1 MTMLFD
7 NSLIILV
14 FSAFL
19 AYLIGSISGALIVSK
34 LMNLPDPRTFGS
46 GNPGATNVLR
56 SSGKKAAI
64 MTLGI
69 DVFKGMLAVLI
80 AKILSDEAMV
90 LAGVTLA
97 VFLGHLYPI
106 FFQFRG
112 GKGVATAFGAL
123 LVLAW
128 QVGLAVLATWLFIAF
143 LFRYSSLAAISAAIL
158 TPAYLFWFVPGW
170 EYLVM
175 SFIMSGLLIWRHRS
189 NIHNL
194 LTGRE
199 DKIDEKA

>member
-1 MTMLFD
+1 MLFD
-7 NSLIILV
+7 NLLIILV
-14 FSAFL
+14 FSACL
-19 AYLIGSISGALIVSK
+19 AYLIGSISGALIVSN
-34 LMNLPDPRTFGS
+34 LMNLQDPRTFGS

-80 AKILSDEAMV
+80 AQFWSDEAMV

-128 QVGLAVLATWLFIAF
+128 QVGLAVLATWLFIAI

-158 TPAYLFWFVPGW
+158 TPAYLFWFLPGW